1 MKKMYIMLLGV
12 CLALVCSCNPFDDA
26 HISDVVELAWNK
38 DNVGIVSQNGGEL
51 KIPVYASGK
60 VDVSLLEDVAWAEL
74 KTPVLHGDA
83 DIVISMKSNQGR
95 RRSVKLAVELVGEGV
110 MDTVLVRQ
118 EGTRAV
124 LECSSPYKAVTD
136 EENVVYELNTN
147 LPGNQLKLESSY
159 LMGDGGWTDNLL
171 VEDVTMD
178 KSVMNVDLQKNT
190 TSGVRKVKISISHI
204 DGWGEELMCNLYL
217 TQADKDG
224 NFGEEITFDE
234 VRALLDAPG
243 KIVVSEDLLLHA
255 VVASDS
261 QSRNMDENANISHD
275 VVDSLESLRTAYLVN
290 QEGNRGFRI
299 KFGSHLQND
308 LKQGTLLQ
316 INLNGTE
323 IEREDDPVRYTIR
336 KIDGSNMVDS
346 KSGTSADVPKNVKT
360 IGGLNDEDMYTFAS
374 LQNTEFI
381 FKYGTYADVYEN
393 YTLKSALHENPANPN
408 NNGRMDGWATLLVDA
423 EGKAIYA
430 PVNMLCLWRRNPVP
444 QGVGP
449 TNGIIVHNK
458 LPKVGNVGRYQIRVL
473 DRSGFAQAEDGS
485 SYEQYCIWDGKGKYI
500 HSAYSNRNARY
511 NHNQSKPTESII
523 PSSDILE
530 SDVPEDKVAAPV
542 WPKGELFLENRVS
555 ANGAWPFNNGEY
567 YCRHCL
573 EDLGTIGENPGV
585 QPLQGESETY
595 YAFAAIVNVKGWYNF
610 DSSGNVKLKE
620 DGSADSNGIRYELS
634 TKDLSG
640 NGLLFSYDL
649 AAGTIAISTSK
660 TFPAHWCVEYSVD
673 GGETYEYAHDL
684 VTGEKY
690 VHLRSL
696 PWWDGTVNGTLYKTC
711 AAAGLGFAQHAVL
724 LPAEVLGKELLK
736 VRLRPYDTKITT
748 LPIAWDGD
756 NETATI
762 LNSTSASNYFKIG
775 SAKFSVLK

>member
-1 MKKMYIMLLGV
+1 MKKTFIMI
-12 CLALVCSCNPFDDA
+12 LATVLSLAWSCSQFDEA
-26 HISDVVELAWNK
+26 HMTDVKELAWNSK
-38 DNVGIVSQNGGEL
+38 QVGTVSADGGEM
-51 KIPVYASGK
+51 KIPVYSSGNVK
-60 VDVSLLEDVAWAEL
+60 VSFTEDADWIEVDRCSFNGDSEITVNLLANEGFRRMARLVIELEGTEVNDTVVIRQEGVKAYLECNAPYMAVSGAE
-74 KTPVLHGDA
+74 DA
-83 DIVISMKSNQGR
+83 DIEFDLTTN
-95 RRSVKLAVELVGEGV
+95 LPCTE
-110 MDTVLVRQ
+110 
-118 EGTRAV
+118 
-124 LECSSPYKAVTD
+124 LECSVEYVSGSEGWVDAPQMSDYSLTKAF
-136 EENVVYELNTN
+136 LNT
-147 LPGNQLKLESSY
+147 SSAVN
-159 LMGDGGWTDNLL
+159 GS
-171 VEDVTMD
+171 E
-178 KSVMNVDLQKNT
+178 
-190 TSGVRKVKISISHI
+190 GVRKAKILLSHI
-204 DGWGEELMCNLYL
+204 DGWGEKLTCELYI
-217 TQADKDG
+217 TQSGSDG
-224 NFGEEITFDE
+224 GFGEVITFE
-234 VRALLDAPG
+234 QARALGTLEGTVVNKDLIING
-243 KIVVSEDLLLHA
+243 IVVSDCR
-255 VVASDS
+255 
-261 QSRNMDENANISHD
+261 SRNMEENVNISHD
-275 VVDSLESLRTAYLVN
+275 VVDSLQSLRTAYVVSEDGQL
-290 QEGNRGFRI
+290 GFRLR
-299 KFGSHLQND
+299 FSTAEENVLM
-308 LKQGTLLQ
+308 QGTALSL
-316 INLNGTE
+316 NLNGTV
-323 IEREDDPVRYTIR
+323 ITREENPERYTISN
-336 KIDGSNMVDS
+336 IGGASMVGSEAGVQIPV
-346 KSGTSADVPKNVKT
+346 KVKT
-360 IGGLNDEDMYTFAS
+360 IASLNDSDLYTYVS

-393 YTLKSALHENPANPN
+393 YTLKSALHENPVNPN

-423 EGKAIYA
+423 DGKAIYA

-473 DRSGFAQAEDGS
+473 DRNGFAQAEEGS
-485 SYEQYCIWDGKGKYI
+485 SYEQYCIWNGKGKYI

-530 SDVPEDKVAAPV
+530 FDVPEDREATPL
-542 WPKGELFLENRVS
+542 WPKGELFLENRIS
-555 ANGAWPFNNGEY
+555 TNGAWPMNNGEY
-567 YCRHCL
+567 YCRHRL

-595 YAFAAIVNVKGWYNF
+595 YAFSAIVNVKGWYNF
-610 DSSGNVKLKE
+610 DASGNVKLME

-660 TFPAHWCVEYSVD
+660 TFPAHWCLEYSVD

-724 LPAEVLGKELLK
+724 LPAEVLGKEMLK

-756 NETATI
+756 NETAEI
-762 LNSTSASNYFKIG
+762 LHSTSASNYFKIG